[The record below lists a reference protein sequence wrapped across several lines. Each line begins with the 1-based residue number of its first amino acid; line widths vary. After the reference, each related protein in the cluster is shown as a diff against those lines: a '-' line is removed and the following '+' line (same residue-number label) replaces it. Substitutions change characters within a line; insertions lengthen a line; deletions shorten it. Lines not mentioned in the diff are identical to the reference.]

1 MKYYLIYLF
10 LFLSVSCWGADAVKN
25 PIYNAIITLNKKI
38 DKRDALKYSNIIYKY
53 SKDYKIDPF
62 LVVAISRQES
72 YLNLNSVRQV
82 EHSGIYFDKESNKFI
97 KKIELTDFCMM
108 QINKSNVIS
117 KKLNPDKLLNDPDY
131 CIHEGMKILSYFK
144 KLYGS
149 ETDWWTRYN
158 SPNDKHRKIY
168 KEYVLS
174 HYNKISHIVS
184 LSKATNV
191 LSTFVALDQHD

>member
-1 MKYYLIYLF
+1 MKYYLLYLL
-10 LFLSVSCWGADAVKN
+10 LFFSTSSWCYDVSKN
-25 PIYNAIITLNKKI
+25 PIFHAIVTLNKKI
-38 DKRDALKYSNIIYKY
+38 DKKDALEYSNIIYKY
-53 SKDYKIDPF
+53 SKNYQIDPF

-82 EHSGIYFDKESNKFI
+82 EHSGIYFDKQSNKFI

-108 QINKSNVIS
+108 QINKSNVIA
-117 KKLNPDKLLNDPDY
+117 KKLDPDKLLNDPDY

-149 ETDWWTRYN
+149 ETFWWTRYN
-158 SPNDKHRKIY
+158 SPTDKHREIY

-184 LSKATNV
+184 STKAKGTTN
-191 LSTFVALDQHD
+191 FVALGEHD